1 MKIERVITYIF
12 FLLILFD
19 VLRPQ
24 PHSSQQT
31 QQSQEEQLQT
41 QTQINQDQDQDQQKE
56 RTIQEDIDLENAEYI
71 ESTLPI
77 NIEIFYCNRTGLHT
91 QYQELERNIYLTFP
105 KNKNLN
111 VNPGE
116 YPVPEINQQLSK
128 FVNYGQYALMAA
140 MFFHKQLFAMFSLPV
155 PAIVEKIV
163 EKKMFVLIGAIFLVQ
178 QLQNSLLTTGKMMVY
193 VDSKL
198 ILDQAAPIQIDKV
211 FQLIKTELLQL
222 Q

>member
-12 FLLILFD
+12 FLLIAYD
-19 VLRPQ
+19 VLRPVPQ
-24 PHSSQQT
+24 IQQKT
-31 QQSQEEQLQT
+31 QQQQEESQTEQT
-41 QTQINQDQDQDQQKE
+41 QTHQEQDLQKE

-105 KNKNLN
+105 RNKNLN

-140 MFFHKQLFAMFSLPV
+140 MFFHKQLFGMLSIPV
-155 PAIVEKIV
+155 PSIVEKIV

-178 QLQNSLLTTGKMMVY
+178 QIQNSLLTTGKMMVY

-198 ILDQAAPIQIDKV
+198 ILDQAAPIQADQV

>member
-1 MKIERVITYIF
+1 MKLERVITYIF
-12 FLLILFD
+12 FALIAYDIF
-19 VLRPQ
+19 RAQPKPQ
-24 PHSSQQT
+24 QQT
-31 QQSQEEQLQT
+31 QQQQQESQSEQAQT
-41 QTQINQDQDQDQQKE
+41 HEDQDLQKE
-56 RTIQEDIDLENAEYI
+56 RTYQEDIDLENAEYI

-77 NIEIFYCNRTGLHT
+77 NIEILYCNRTGLHT
-91 QYQELERNIYLTFP
+91 QYLELERNIYLTFP
-105 KNKNLN
+105 KNKNLI
-111 VNPGE
+111 VNSGE
-116 YPVPEINQQLSK
+116 YPVPEINSQLSK

-140 MFFHKQLFAMFSLPV
+140 MFFHKQLFAMLSIPV

-198 ILDQAAPIQIDKV
+198 ILDQAAPIQVDKV